1 EGAYILVG
9 IDYFSRFIVT
19 KTIKDKSS
27 KTVSDVIKEWILLG
41 IYQKHFYPI
50 MERIYE

>member
-1 EGAYILVG
+1 MRQEGAYILVG

-27 KTVSDVIKEWILLG
+27 KTVSDVIKEWI
-41 IYQKHFYPI
+41 
-50 MERIYE
+50 